1 MSSETMIA
9 IDTII
14 AKWKSLNIKEA
25 VMDFDCGGDSMNE
38 TSWVLRNNKN
48 EEVTDS
54 DLVSYLEDAVYKEVN
69 FYENSDGTYLGEF
82 GNVIVTLE
90 DDAEQFTYNKESK
103 SEWNE
108 TYSGNFEFELT
119 PEEKKFVET
128 KILNINGGENGSNTI
143 NYKGDFILT
152 DEEEAIAETLADR
165 IDSFAR
171 DCNFED
177 AVGDA
182 NDWYN
187 WTTDIEQED
196 DEHPTLAEKSLMIRV
211 ETTYTEIREDTNY

>member
-48 EEVTDS
+48 EEVADS
-54 DLVSYLEDAVYKEVN
+54 DLVSYLDDAVYKEVQ
-69 FYENSDGTYLGEF
+69 FYENSDGHYIGEF
-82 GNVIVTLE
+82 GKVIVILE
-90 DDAEQFTYNKESK
+90 DDAEQFTYKKDSQ

-108 TYSGNFEFELT
+108 THTDNFEFELT

-128 KILNINGGENGSNTI
+128 KILNINGGDNGSSTI

-165 IDSFAR
+165 IDDFAR
-171 DCNFED
+171 DCEFKD
-177 AVGDA
+177 AVGEA

-196 DEHPTLAEKSLMIRV
+196 DEHPTLAEKGLMIRV
-211 ETTYTEIREDTNY
+211 ETTFTEIKDENQ